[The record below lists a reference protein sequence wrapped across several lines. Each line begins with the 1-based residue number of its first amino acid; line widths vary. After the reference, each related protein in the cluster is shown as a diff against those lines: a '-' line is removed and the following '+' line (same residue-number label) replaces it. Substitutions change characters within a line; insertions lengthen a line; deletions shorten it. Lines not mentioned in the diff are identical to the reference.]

1 MCVCVSAYERVHVA
15 KDKKSQSEL
24 LVFILSRDLGKK
36 IPHLTSVIKS
46 FLKSF
51 SQIISMFL
59 SSVARILFLFH

>member
-1 MCVCVSAYERVHVA
+1 MCACGEGRNKLYF

-24 LVFILSRDLGKK
+24 LVFRLARDVGKK
-36 IPHLTSVIKS
+36 IPHLTSVIKY